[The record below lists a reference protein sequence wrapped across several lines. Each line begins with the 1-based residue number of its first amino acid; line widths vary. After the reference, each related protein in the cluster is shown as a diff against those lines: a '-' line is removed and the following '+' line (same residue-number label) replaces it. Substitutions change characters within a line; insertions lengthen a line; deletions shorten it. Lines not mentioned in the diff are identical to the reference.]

1 MRSFQDSPK
10 LAVKRLSPHLTSPLF
25 RSTASQVMLR
35 LTLSFLHETQLKP
48 HLASSVLGDLS
59 DLLRGVEGAAEVR
72 SVVEV
77 AQMAAWGRLGEW
89 GKVLEVGL
97 ELAEGRAGLFA
108 ALGNNAEGA
117 GEIKVKSEIILGRL
131 PPSEAPA
138 PEDPSTTT
146 PPTETAPK
154 TALDRTLLA
163 HALLLVALARNHLG
177 QGSHAGLLVKRLHGL
192 LDEGSKGWEGKGGG
206 LMEVRPALSLFS
218 PIILFAL
225 EILNPFPLRLL
236 SPPPPS

>member
-35 LTLSFLHETQLKP
+35 LTLSSLHETQLKP

-72 SVVEV
+72 SVVGV
-77 AQMAAWGRLGEW
+77 ARMAAWGRLGEW

-97 ELAEGRAGLFA
+97 ELAEGRPGFFA
-108 ALGNNAEGA
+108 ALGNNAEGT
-117 GEIKVKSEIILGRL
+117 GEAKVKSEIVLGGL

-138 PEDPSTTT
+138 PEDPSSTT
-146 PPTETAPK
+146 PPTESAPK

-177 QGSHAGLLVKRLHGL
+177 QGSHAGLLVKRLHRL

-206 LMEVRPALSLFS
+206 LMEVRLALLF
-218 PIILFAL
+218 FTFH
-225 EILNPFPLRLL
+225 PFREC
-236 SPPPPS
+236 S